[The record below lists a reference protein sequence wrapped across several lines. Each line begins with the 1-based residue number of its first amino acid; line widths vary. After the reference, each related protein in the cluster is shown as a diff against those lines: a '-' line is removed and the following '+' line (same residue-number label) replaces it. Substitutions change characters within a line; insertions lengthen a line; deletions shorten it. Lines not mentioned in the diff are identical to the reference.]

1 MGKAYDSG
9 AGPRD
14 RPFPHAPNHLG
25 RDEVPVGDRTGS
37 VLPRIAGRRSRSLG
51 FRAMNIPPFSLF
63 SAISELFVT
72 AGVFYVIRRNWT
84 RKPFP
89 FALFLTV
96 SLFEALVNVM
106 YMANRSAAASAPGAK
121 EALSTGMKIAYAGHG
136 LLSLVAY
143 LVFVVLGVLAYQEQ
157 KAGRWFFRERPA
169 LTWTFLVVWVISIGS
184 GETIFA
190 LRYLV

>member
-1 MGKAYDSG
+1 
-9 AGPRD
+9 
-14 RPFPHAPNHLG
+14 
-25 RDEVPVGDRTGS
+25 
-37 VLPRIAGRRSRSLG
+37 
-51 FRAMNIPPFSLF
+51 MNIPPFSVF

-84 RKPFP
+84 RQAFP

-106 YMANRSAAASAPGAK
+106 YMANRSAAASVPGTK
-121 EALSTGMKIAYAGHG
+121 EVLSTAMKLAYAGHG

-169 LTWTFLVVWVISIGS
+169 LTWTFLVIWVISIGS
-184 GETIFA
+184 GEAIFT

>member
-1 MGKAYDSG
+1 M
-9 AGPRD
+9 
-14 RPFPHAPNHLG
+14 H
-25 RDEVPVGDRTGS
+25 
-37 VLPRIAGRRSRSLG
+37 
-51 FRAMNIPPFSLF
+51 IPTFSLF

-89 FALFLTV
+89 FALFLSV

-106 YMANRSAAASAPGAK
+106 YMASRSAAATAPGAK
-121 EALSTGMKIAYAGHG
+121 EVLSTGMKIAYASHG

-143 LVFVVLGVLAYQEQ
+143 LIFVVLGVLAYQEQ
-157 KAGRWFFRERPA
+157 KAGRWFFPERPA
-169 LTWTFLVVWVISIGS
+169 LTWSFLVLWVVSIGS
-184 GETIFA
+184 GEVIFT

>member
-1 MGKAYDSG
+1 
-9 AGPRD
+9 
-14 RPFPHAPNHLG
+14 
-25 RDEVPVGDRTGS
+25 
-37 VLPRIAGRRSRSLG
+37 
-51 FRAMNIPPFSLF
+51 MNIPPFSVF

-84 RKPFP
+84 RQPFP

-106 YMANRSAAASAPGAK
+106 YMANRSAAASVPGTK
-121 EALSTGMKIAYAGHG
+121 EALSTGMKLAYAGHG

-169 LTWTFLVVWVISIGS
+169 LTWTFLVIWVISIGS
-184 GETIFA
+184 GEAIFT